1 MYIAIAI
8 IGLVLLAGYLAFR
21 SLSRQDMAAEP
32 THVIQ
37 SGKDKSW
44 NSPVFSSF
52 GPFFIKPWL
61 QPGLN
66 GLYSQGNTL
75 ESVQVMFHVLSDKGQ
90 RKEFVVEVEL
100 VESGSK
106 WRVTPDSRLI
116 TIHGVPEQVQFSAKI
131 DNLPT
136 GALFNYRVLM
146 GGHEI
151 YSSSARARKAEG
163 DSFRAIIFG
172 DMGNGSPG
180 QRKLA
185 YRLAQPG
192 LASKLASSGAAAEA
206 AAALSSAEVTARDM
220 AATIPFFKPQGA
232 DLLVMSGDIV
242 YQHGRFAEYLSKF
255 FSVYQ
260 SDVAAPD
267 RGANLLANTV
277 AVSCV
282 GNHDMAKLDPET
294 LVSFDDYPDL
304 MAFFAL
310 WSLPLNGPNNSKLV
324 NGSGVNLPPMLG
336 DTSAMHDFL
345 NSAGERYPRMAN
357 FAYDYGNVHFLFL
370 DANTYM
376 DWTDESMRRW
386 VDEDL
391 KAVPA
396 GKWKVV
402 VLHQPPFTSN
412 VGHQREQGMR
422 FLSDI
427 FESNGVS
434 VVFCGHAH
442 VYERSFPLR
451 FTPDGGIARSAQL
464 EGGYVPGKIVLDK
477 KYDGTANTKP
487 DGVIYIVTG
496 GGGAK
501 LDSKALHDNPSA
513 WQPFTHKLVGD
524 RHSFTLA
531 DFGSDR
537 MEVAQFDSDG
547 HELDRFVIAK

>member
-21 SLSRQDMAAEP
+21 SLSRQDMTAEP
-32 THVIQ
+32 THVVQ

-66 GLYSQGNTL
+66 GLYSQGNAF

-131 DNLPT
+131 DNLPP

-151 YSSSARARKAEG
+151 YSASARARKAEG

-192 LASKLASSGAAAEA
+192 PASKLPASAVDAAAPAASSFAD
-206 AAALSSAEVTARDM
+206 VT
-220 AATIPFFKPQGA
+220 ATIPFVKPQGA
-232 DLLVMSGDIV
+232 DLIVSAGDIV

-260 SDVAAPD
+260 SDVNAPD
-267 RGANLLANTV
+267 RGANLLANTT

-396 GKWKVV
+396 GKWKIV